1 MLVQGIEIYNS
12 CENINSSEF
21 EKNSDYYVE
30 LYKIFLVF
38 AGKHHYN
45 VEYNQDECFMEG
57 ICHMEHTEAEQELQL
72 VTFRLANEEYGL
84 PITKV
89 QEINRLVPVTKLPQ
103 TPSFME
109 GIINLRGRIIPV
121 IDLRKRFTMTVTS
134 HDDETRIIIVEI
146 SGQIVGV
153 TVDAVKEVVRINMA
167 NIEPP
172 PTTVAVDSQYINGV
186 GKINDRLIILL
197 DIDKVFTAQEEL
209 AVKQISG

>member
-1 MLVQGIEIYNS
+1 
-12 CENINSSEF
+12 
-21 EKNSDYYVE
+21 
-30 LYKIFLVF
+30 
-38 AGKHHYN
+38 
-45 VEYNQDECFMEG
+45 
-57 ICHMEHTEAEQELQL
+57 MEHKEAEQELQL

-89 QEINRLVPVTKLPQ
+89 QEINRVVPVTKLPQ
-103 TPSFME
+103 TPPFME

-121 IDLRKRFTMTVTS
+121 IDLRKRFTMLAAA

-146 SGQIVGV
+146 SGQTVGV
-153 TVDAVKEVVRINMA
+153 TVDAVKEVVRLNTG

-172 PTTVAVDSQYINGV
+172 PTTVAVDSQYIYGV